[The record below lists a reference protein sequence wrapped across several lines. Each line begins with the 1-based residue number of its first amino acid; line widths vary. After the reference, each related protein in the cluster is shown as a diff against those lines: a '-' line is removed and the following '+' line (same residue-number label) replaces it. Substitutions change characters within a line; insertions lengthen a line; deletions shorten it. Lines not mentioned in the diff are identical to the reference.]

1 MESSSTDSL
10 MSGVNVSV
18 GVDVTGVVVDAFVML
33 EVGVGNRLEGVTSG
47 ITITIKKRLTLKYH
61 ILSAGLAMN
70 S

>member
-18 GVDVTGVVVDAFVML
+18 GVDATGVVADVFVML
-33 EVGVGNRLEGVTSG
+33 EVGVGNRLEGVTIG

-61 ILSAGLAMN
+61 ILSAGLVIN